1 MQKKQ
6 SKFLFALSRFLG
18 FMRLFLKNRKSLVGL
33 FIIGVFVFMAL
44 FPSFFTPYSSLGE
57 DLSFTGPLGAKSV
70 APTFLREAPPW
81 LGGDPTL
88 SGNLDAVTEPSSP
101 KPISEGGE
109 WNLSSSANV
118 SSATVKEGYNPD
130 VGYPGTVEG
139 FQTSPKPGSLQVTYE
154 RLAPGT
160 AGRVTAYIFQEFD
173 YPFLGP
179 PKRVL
184 GNVNLLVNGSSISQ
198 AFPVERWFVIMI
210 SAPSSRGS
218 FKPIVGDISLGAD
231 NTTGLFVAASNIT
244 VRDWLIDTSSP
255 NPKSWW
261 GWLNGTATS
270 RHHWD
275 AVQWI
280 VSEGSLTNKTYGEI
294 QSSANP
300 PIYDDS
306 GDLVQYYCFANDTLI
321 CDPDLNTIGN
331 TPDILRQ
338 EAWASRITTLARSTA
353 IDDTRVYLSSVDGIY
368 QGDYLVVGGNGSQ
381 QICRVS
387 SVGDGYVDLDRRLI
401 QEHISSEQVINQ
413 KMILYSNVA
422 ISKRFYVVVKAV
434 VTEPRLFELKINTP
448 PNCTLGIYSLEQG
461 LYDLPYGKTIEAK
474 NMKYNQ
480 LAGREY
486 VWIDGRAGSVLKV
499 PISIRMF
506 VIPADSSMTSASAI
520 YPPPYV
526 LYRSS
531 PPAGFYVDAYGDLGR
546 PGGVYIVDALSGSK
560 DLGGWIISKESR
572 SSRTSIIN
580 DEDPITV
587 GQLFNLR
594 PGRYLVGFEI
604 AFQDI
609 IPEFS
614 NDAVSVTVNLDDIH
628 LKMMGTSYGILGA
641 DQEGRDLFA
650 QLVWGARISLYIGL
664 LVAFMSV
671 GIGLVVG
678 LVAGY
683 VGGAADQILMRF
695 NDLLLV
701 LPGLPL
707 LIVLVAVL
715 GARIENLIFL
725 LGILGWNGFARV
737 VRSQVLSLRER
748 SFVEAAKAAG
758 AGTGHILLR
767 HILPSVMSLVYI
779 SLATAVP
786 GAITTEA
793 ALAWLGF
800 YDPNRM
806 SWGRMLHEVF
816 ASGATRNWWWIVP
829 PGICIALIAVAFIL
843 LGYALD
849 EILNPKLRVRK

>member
-18 FMRLFLKNRKSLVGL
+18 FMKLFLRNKKSIVGL
-33 FIIGVFVFMAL
+33 LIIGVFAFMAV
-44 FPSFFTPYSSLGE
+44 FPSVFTPYSPLGE
-57 DLSFTGPLGAKSV
+57 DLSFTGALGGKSV
-70 APTFLREAPPW
+70 APTFLREAPAW

-88 SGNLDAVTEPSSP
+88 SGNLVAVAEPSAP
-101 KPISEGGE
+101 KPTSEGGE
-109 WNLSSSANV
+109 WNLSLLANV
-118 SSATVKEGYNPD
+118 SSATVQLGYDPD
-130 VGYPGTVEG
+130 VGYPYTVEG
-139 FQTSPKPGSLQVTYE
+139 FQISPKPGSLQVTYE
-154 RLAPGT
+154 RLTPGT
-160 AGRVTAYIFQEFD
+160 AGKDTAYIFHEFD
-173 YPFLGP
+173 YSFLGP
-179 PKRVL
+179 PKRIL
-184 GNVNLLVNGSSISQ
+184 GNVNVLVNGSSISQ

-210 SAPSSRGS
+210 SAPTSKGS
-218 FKPIVGDISLGAD
+218 FKPVVGDISLGAD
-231 NTTGLFVAASNIT
+231 NTTGLFVAASDIT

-255 NPKSWW
+255 NPKNWW
-261 GWLNGTATS
+261 GWLNGTVTS
-270 RHHWD
+270 RHNWD

-280 VSEGSLTNKTYGEI
+280 VSEGSLTNKTYEEI

-321 CDPDLNTIGN
+321 CDPDLTTIGN

-338 EAWASRITTLARSTA
+338 EAWASRIATLTRSTA
-353 IDDTRVYLSSVDGIY
+353 INDTRVYLNSVDGIY
-368 QGDYLVVGGNGSQ
+368 QEDYLVVGGNGSQ

-401 QEHISSEQVINQ
+401 QEHITNEQVINQ
-413 KMILYSNVA
+413 KMILYQNVT
-422 ISKRFYVVVKAV
+422 IRKRLYVVVKTV
-434 VTEPRLFELKINTP
+434 ITEPRLFELKINTP

-461 LYDLPYGKTIEAK
+461 LYNLPYGKTIEAK
-474 NMKYNQ
+474 NMRYNK
-480 LAGREY
+480 LAGRQY
-486 VWIDGRAGSVLKV
+486 VWIDGRTSSVLKV
-499 PISIRMF
+499 PISIKMF
-506 VIPADSSMTSASAI
+506 ILPANSSMTNAPAI

-526 LYRSS
+526 LYRSA
-531 PPAGFYVDAYGDLGR
+531 PPSGFYVDAYGDLGL
-546 PGGVYIVDALSGSK
+546 PGNVYIVDALSGPK
-560 DLGGWIISKESR
+560 NLGGWVISKESS
-572 SSRTSIIN
+572 SSRTSLIN
-580 DEDPITV
+580 EEDPIKV
-587 GQLFNLR
+587 GQLLGLR
-594 PGRYLVGFEI
+594 PGRYIVGFEI
-604 AFQDI
+604 TFLDI
-609 IPEFS
+609 MPEFS
-614 NDAVSVTVNLDDIH
+614 NDAVSVTVNLDDTD
-628 LKMMGTSYGILGA
+628 LKLMGTSYGILGA

-650 QLVWGARISLYIGL
+650 QLVWGARVSLYIGL

-671 GIGLVVG
+671 SIGLVVG

-683 VGGAADQILMRF
+683 VGGAADQLLMRF

-758 AGTGHILLR
+758 AGTGHIMLR

>member
-6 SKFLFALSRFLG
+6 SKFLFGLSRFLG
-18 FMRLFLKNRKSLVGL
+18 FMKLFLRNKKSIVGL
-33 FIIGVFVFMAL
+33 FIIGVFTFMAL
-44 FPSFFTPYSSLGE
+44 FPNVLTHYSAMG
-57 DLSFTGPLGAKSV
+57 DDPSFTGALAGKSV
-70 APTFLREAPPW
+70 APAFLREVPTW

-88 SGNLDAVTEPSSP
+88 SGNLEAVTEPSSP
-101 KPISEGGE
+101 KPIWEGGE

-118 SSATVKEGYNPD
+118 SSATVEASYNPD
-130 VGYPGTVEG
+130 VSYPSLVRG
-139 FQTSPKPGSLQVTYE
+139 FQFSPQPGSLQVTYE
-154 RLAPGT
+154 RLTPGS
-160 AGRVTAYIFQEFD
+160 AGKVTAYVFDEFD

-184 GNVNLLVNGSSISQ
+184 GNVNVLVNGSSISQ

-210 SAPSSRGS
+210 SARFTGGFYQPV
-218 FKPIVGDISLGAD
+218 VGDISLGAD

-255 NPKSWW
+255 NPKNWW
-261 GWLNGTATS
+261 DWLNGTATS
-270 RHHWD
+270 RHNWD
-275 AVQWI
+275 AIPWI
-280 VSEGSLTNKTYGEI
+280 VSEGSLTNKTYGDI
-294 QSSANP
+294 RSSANP

-306 GDLVQYYCFANDTLI
+306 GDVQYYCFANDTLI
-321 CDPDLNTIGN
+321 CDPDLTTVGN
-331 TPDILRQ
+331 TPDIVRQ

-353 IDDTRVYLSSVDGIY
+353 VDDTRVYLSSVDGIY

-387 SVGDGYVDLDRRLI
+387 SVGDGYVGLDRRLI
-401 QEHISSEQVINQ
+401 QEHITNEQVINQ
-413 KMILYSNVA
+413 KMILYQNVT
-422 ISKRFYVVVKAV
+422 ISKRLYVVVKAV

-461 LYDLPYGKTIEAK
+461 LYNLPYGKTVEAK
-474 NMKYNQ
+474 NMRYNK

-486 VWIDGRAGSVLKV
+486 VWIDGSAGTVLKV
-499 PISIRMF
+499 PISLKMF
-506 VIPADSSMTSASAI
+506 VIPAGSSMTAASVI
-520 YPPPYV
+520 YPPPFV
-526 LYRSS
+526 LYRSA
-531 PPAGFYVDAYGDLGR
+531 PPSGFYVDAYGDLGN
-546 PGGVYIVDALSGSK
+546 PGGVYIIDALSGPK
-560 DLGGWIISKESR
+560 DLGGWIVSKESS
-572 SSRTSIIN
+572 SSRTSLIN
-580 DEDPITV
+580 EEDAIKV
-587 GQLFNLR
+587 GNMFGLR
-594 PGRYLVGFEI
+594 PGRYVVGFEI
-604 AFQDI
+604 TFQDTM
-609 IPEFS
+609 PEFS
-614 NDAVSVTVNLDDIH
+614 NDAVLVTVNIDDIA
-628 LKMMGTSYGILGA
+628 LKSMGTSYGILGA

-664 LVAFMSV
+664 LVAFIAVS
-671 GIGLVVG
+671 IGVVVG

-683 VGGAADQILMRF
+683 VGGAVDQLLMRF

-707 LIVLVAVL
+707 LIILVAVL

-748 SFVEAAKAAG
+748 TFVEAAKAAG

-786 GAITTEA
+786 GAITAEA

-816 ASGATRNWWWIVP
+816 AAGATKNWWWIVP
-829 PGICIALIAVAFIL
+829 PGVCIALIAVSFIL

>member
-6 SKFLFALSRFLG
+6 SKFLFALSRFLS
-18 FMRLFLKNRKSLVGL
+18 FMKIFLRNKKSIVGL
-33 FIIGVFVFMAL
+33 FIIGVFTFMAL
-44 FPSFFTPYSSLGE
+44 FPSVLTPYSALGE
-57 DLSFTGPLGAKSV
+57 DVSFTGPLGGKSV
-70 APTFLREAPPW
+70 APTFLRGVPAW

-88 SGNLDAVTEPSSP
+88 SANLEAVTEPSLP

-118 SSATVKEGYNPD
+118 SSATVKASYDPD
-130 VGYPGTVEG
+130 VSYPGTVEG
-139 FQTSPKPGSLQVTYE
+139 FQISPKPGSLQVTYE
-154 RLAPGT
+154 RLTPGS
-160 AGRVTAYIFQEFD
+160 AGRVTAYIFDEFD

-179 PKRVL
+179 PKRAL
-184 GNVNLLVNGSSISQ
+184 GNVNVLVNGSSISEE
-198 AFPVERWFVIMI
+198 FPVERWFVIMI
-210 SAPSSRGS
+210 STRFTRGS
-218 FKPIVGDISLGAD
+218 YQQVVGDISLGAD

-255 NPKSWW
+255 NPKNWW
-261 GWLNGTATS
+261 DWLNGTTTS
-270 RHHWD
+270 RPNWD
-275 AVQWI
+275 AIPWI
-280 VSEGSLTNKTYGEI
+280 VSEGSLTNMTYGE
-294 QSSANP
+294 
-300 PIYDDS
+300 
-306 GDLVQYYCFANDTLI
+306 
-321 CDPDLNTIGN
+321 
-331 TPDILRQ
+331 ILRQ

-368 QGDYLVVGGNGSQ
+368 QGDYLAIGGNSSQ

-401 QEHISSEQVINQ
+401 QEHITNEQVINQ
-413 KMILYSNVA
+413 KMILYNNVT

-434 VTEPRLFELKINTP
+434 ITEPRLFELKVNTP

-461 LYDLPYGKTIEAK
+461 LYNLPYGKTIEVK
-474 NMKYNQ
+474 NMRYNQ

-499 PISIRMF
+499 PISLKMF
-506 VIPADSSMTSASAI
+506 VIPANSSMTNASAI

-526 LYRSS
+526 LYRSA
-531 PPAGFYVDAYGDLGR
+531 PPTGFYVDAYGDLGN
-546 PGGVYIVDALSGSK
+546 PGGVYIVDALSGSA

-572 SSRTSIIN
+572 SSRTSLIN
-580 DEDPITV
+580 VEDAVKV
-587 GQLFNLR
+587 GKLFGLR
-594 PGRYLVGFEI
+594 PGRYVVGFEI
-604 AFQDI
+604 TFLDI
-609 IPEFS
+609 MPEFS
-614 NDAVSVTVNLDDIH
+614 NDAVSVTVNLDDIDM
-628 LKMMGTSYGILGA
+628 KSMGTAYGILGA

-650 QLVWGARISLYIGL
+650 QLVWGARVSLYIGL
-664 LVAFMSV
+664 LVAFISV
-671 GIGLVVG
+671 SIGLVVG

-683 VGGAADQILMRF
+683 VGGAADQLLMRF

-748 SFVEAAKAAG
+748 TFVEAAKAAG

-786 GAITTEA
+786 GAITAEA

-800 YDPNRM
+800 YDPGRM

-816 ASGATRNWWWIVP
+816 AAGATKNWWWIVP
-829 PGICIALIAVAFIL
+829 PGVCIALIAVSFIL

>member
-6 SKFLFALSRFLG
+6 SKLLFALSRFLG
-18 FMRLFLKNRKSLVGL
+18 FMKLFLRNKKSIIGL
-33 FIIGVFVFMAL
+33 FIIGVFAFMAL
-44 FPSFFTPYSSLGE
+44 FPNVFTPYSSMG
-57 DLSFTGPLGAKSV
+57 DNPSFTGALAGKSV
-70 APTFLREAPPW
+70 APTFLRDLPEW
-81 LGGDPTL
+81 LGADPTL
-88 SGNLDAVTEPSSP
+88 SENLEAVADPSSP
-101 KPISEGGE
+101 KPVSEGGE
-109 WNLSSSANV
+109 WNLSLSANV
-118 SSATVKEGYNPD
+118 SSATVEASSNPE
-130 VGYPGTVEG
+130 VGYPGAVEG
-139 FQTSPKPGSLQVTYE
+139 FQISPKPGSLQVTYE
-154 RLAPGT
+154 RLTPGS
-160 AGRVTAYIFQEFD
+160 AGKVTAYVLHEFD

-179 PKRVL
+179 PKRIL
-184 GNVNLLVNGSSISQ
+184 GNVNVLVNGSSVSE

-210 SAPSSRGS
+210 LTRFSGGS
-218 FKPIVGDISLGAD
+218 YQPVVGDISIGAD

-255 NPKSWW
+255 NPKNWW
-261 GWLNGTATS
+261 DWLNGTATS
-270 RHHWD
+270 RHNWD
-275 AVQWI
+275 TISWI

-321 CDPDLNTIGN
+321 CDPDLTTIGN

-338 EAWASRITTLARSTA
+338 EAWASGITTLAKSTA
-353 IDDTRVYLSSVDGIY
+353 IDDTRVYLNSVEGIY
-368 QGDYLVVGGNGSQ
+368 QGDYLLVGGNGSQ

-401 QEHISSEQVINQ
+401 EEHITNEQAINQ
-413 KMILYSNVA
+413 KMVLYSNVT
-422 ISKRFYVVVKAV
+422 ISKRLYVVVKAV
-434 VTEPRLFELKINTP
+434 VTEPRLFELKINAP

-461 LYDLPYGKTIEAK
+461 LYNLPYGKTIEAK
-474 NMKYNQ
+474 NMRYNR

-486 VWIDGRAGSVLKV
+486 VWIDGRAGSALKV
-499 PISIRMF
+499 PISLKMF
-506 VIPADSSMTSASAI
+506 VITVNSSMTNASAI
-520 YPPPYV
+520 YPPAYV

-531 PPAGFYVDAYGDLGR
+531 PPSGFYVDAYGDLGT
-546 PGGVYIVDALSGSK
+546 PGDVYIVDAFSGPK
-560 DLGGWIISKESR
+560 GLDGWIISKESR
-572 SSRTSIIN
+572 ASRTSLIN
-580 DEDPITV
+580 VENAVTV
-587 GQLFNLR
+587 NQLFGLR
-594 PGRYLVGFEI
+594 PARYVVGFEI
-604 AFQDI
+604 TFLDI
-609 IPEFS
+609 MPEFS
-614 NDAVSVTVNLDDIH
+614 NDAVLTTVNIDDID
-628 LKMMGTSYGILGA
+628 LKLMGTAYGILGA

-664 LVAFMSV
+664 LVAFITVS
-671 GIGLVVG
+671 IGLVVG

-683 VGGAADQILMRF
+683 VGGAVDQLLMRF

-748 SFVEAAKAAG
+748 TFVEAAKAAG

-816 ASGATRNWWWIVP
+816 AAGATKNWWWIIP
-829 PGICIALIAVAFIL
+829 PGLCIALIAVSFIL